1 MDAASIINMCFVDLF
16 CFFTPAGGRL
26 NGSRSGA
33 LRAKLSVHHL
43 LSLHLKLLLMLL
55 LLLLDKMRV
64 QFGSARDS
72 DDGSAEVAD
81 RVLSHGRQRRR
92 LLASLLLRAPVKI

>member
-1 MDAASIINMCFVDLF
+1 
-16 CFFTPAGGRL
+16 
-26 NGSRSGA
+26 
-33 LRAKLSVHHL
+33 
-43 LSLHLKLLLMLL
+43 MLL

-92 LLASLLLRAPVKI
+92 LLASLLLRAPVKIQCDPVYTGVQQYHRR